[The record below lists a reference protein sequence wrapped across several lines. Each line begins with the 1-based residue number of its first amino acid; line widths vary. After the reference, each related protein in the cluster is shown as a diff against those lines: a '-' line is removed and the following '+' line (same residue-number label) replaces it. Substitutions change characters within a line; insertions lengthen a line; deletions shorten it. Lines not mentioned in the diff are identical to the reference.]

1 MPAFRSTSTGATLK
15 RPKYE
20 IVTPHPDAEGI
31 WKADTIGLNEPRTLR
46 ACRADIRAFRRGDR
60 GLDFVY
66 DNYYIRNVADGS
78 IVRRPG
84 RGRHPGGRARV
95 WPPGVHSGA
104 TMKYVV
110 LNDPKGGMAYLTAE
124 SQGSSHGV
132 PVLEIRAGDVDGT
145 FGPEDLI
152 YDESG
157 PVMRAAS
164 LVELWA
170 SSPER
175 SDDEIEAA
183 RRFLRQWPDGPQVA

>member
-1 MPAFRSTSTGATLK
+1 MRYL
-15 RPKYE
+15 
-20 IVTPHPDAEGI
+20 
-31 WKADTIGLNEPRTLR
+31 
-46 ACRADIRAFRRGDR
+46 
-60 GLDFVY
+60 
-66 DNYYIRNVADGS
+66 
-78 IVRRPG
+78 
-84 RGRHPGGRARV
+84 
-95 WPPGVHSGA
+95 
-104 TMKYVV
+104 V
-110 LNDPKGGMAYLTAE
+110 LNDPNGGMAYLTTE